1 MKGSWM
7 RAEWEPDELID
18 AWTLVEGD
26 WEIVGEGRSNQA
38 RFLGDLEVLRDRV
51 EAIFAAPLRSAPDG
65 PVTAQPGTEGRDV
78 GGERDRVV
86 EAGWPLEQDLQDRP

>member
-51 EAIFAAPLRSAPDG
+51 DAIFAAPLRSAPDG
-65 PVTAQPGTEGRDV
+65 PVTPSPARKDAESASPQVRRQPDIATHNLC
-78 GGERDRVV
+78 
-86 EAGWPLEQDLQDRP
+86 WK